1 MIRGTFNRTLY
12 GTLFITACA
21 TVLTACGGSDGS
33 SMPGNDANDAQRQSL
48 LYAYPD
54 DGQSEV
60 AIPAPVV
67 LRFTSDIEL
76 AAAEN
81 NIKLRLGGADGDI
94 VPVTYSKV
102 EADGRSILL
111 TPTEKLQPLTEYTV
125 TLRGVQLSVGKA
137 PNQDIHFT
145 TRALQRG
152 PKSLVVADDDF
163 TLTRAIP
170 SGDVEEPVMDFST
183 FRFQFTQPID
193 PTSARYGL
201 NPGDGTTPADT
212 VALVNGSGELVEAR
226 LLTEGPYMTLDPA
239 PEHLTP
245 GETYTLT
252 LGDGLASTFGN
263 TFGGHEL
270 TVTPQDSSPRGEPA
284 ILVQRITDSENRT
297 RTSPLTGK
305 PVNEVPVNATLL
317 GQDNVT
323 QASGDVRAELG
334 DVTVYTD
341 VTPVRIPADTIL
353 SGTSLDVLIGGE
365 VPAGFESGEVK
376 MHFLSDATGYLVPN
390 PYDTHNRADALR
402 IVRLF
407 MDVAIT
413 TDEARA
419 NGGFTQDMLHIELIG
434 VGEVDPQE
442 GVLKIDAVSVV
453 EPDVLGQ
460 EFAHGML
467 SFQLESYKDQL
478 NAPAPV
484 PDTTPLE
491 FQSWT
496 LGVDGQTGLDK
507 TAMFKPTDPIVL
519 NFTRPLDRQ
528 SVTGKVH
535 LYKNEGG
542 VQTEVDSKVTVDGA
556 AIVIKPVDPLEHP
569 TETGPSLS
577 YQVSLDPGIMDLR
590 GEPWVGSFDE
600 VFSLRTRAQKRDLY
614 RKRSGTPDDPWQVL
628 AEDIDKPLDRKSP
641 FLLAVY
647 PGFPCAMETADQ
659 DLAAGIS
666 GRCKGGIQPHS
677 GPGDLE
683 PLPFDD
689 FIPVSDMPAN
699 RPIIV
704 VFSKTIDA
712 ASIEIGRTFKVFEID
727 TEDQIITDVEGT
739 LSLTEDIL
747 RFTPSTPWKKGVLYR
762 YEVASNGD
770 IDTPSENEAENNPGA
785 LCDISTMVC
794 SEEGLPLQ
802 TQLLA
807 EISIHDVPDSFNPNL
822 GIRYLPHFIWEEKSP
837 SLTGGG
843 PDLVQYFRG
852 TPGSQSVLQLLRL
865 ADSMDANA
873 NLVNDSSPEVM
884 GPPPIYTFPSTGLRI
899 VAGSSSY
906 NQLRLPSYTVNETD
920 LIIWQPDPTTAD
932 LVDRNGVPMDPNGV
946 KPPPNSA
953 KILSRDM
960 GDRSLEEVA
969 EKGYSI
975 NGAAGPGVNPA
986 DIAAMSGLLVGCGY
1000 AAYEPYADQTG
1011 CDVAGELEFF
1021 PGFEQKR
1028 TCYQGVPAECPRDK
1042 FTYLNGALFAEVSN
1056 DPVAN
1061 GVKVLIHP
1069 GHMVTTSFRTFMKG
1083 PLRGARGEN
1092 VANTGYQLMRM
1103 RYVDG
1108 APIEALIEEGLDGP
1122 ELNASVPLYMDAPY
1136 LVTDIVERKRLLS
1149 TAHHN
1154 LYSYPVEMSLSGPIS
1169 FLDDGRMIAEQW
1181 NLSDLVIE
1189 QRVNAPALSAD
1200 LIVPAGGTH
1209 IRYISESIK

>member
-1 MIRGTFNRTLY
+1 
-12 GTLFITACA
+12 
-21 TVLTACGGSDGS
+21 
-33 SMPGNDANDAQRQSL
+33 MPGNDANDAQRQSL

-67 LRFTSDIEL
+67 LRFSSDIEL

-111 TPTEKLQPLTEYTV
+111 TPTEKLQPLTDYTV

-137 PNQDIHFT
+137 PNRDIHFT

-170 SGDVEEPVMDFST
+170 SGDTEEPVMDFST

-212 VALVNGSGELVEAR
+212 VALVDGSGELVEAR

-365 VPAGFESGEVK
+365 VPAGFASGEVK

-496 LGVDGQTGLDK
+496 LGIDGQTGLDK

-577 YQVSLDPGIMDLR
+577 YQVSLDPGILDLR

-600 VFSLRTRAQKRDLY
+600 TVELGMLVEEAEVFLMEFRFGQ
-614 RKRSGTPDDPWQVL
+614 GTVPVSQGVQPV
-628 AEDIDKPLDRKSP
+628 KKKST
-641 FLLAVY
+641 FIMGVY
-647 PGFPCAMETADQ
+647 PGYPCPLNVSERDLTPPAGHLMTA
-659 DLAAGIS
+659 
-666 GRCKGGIQPHS
+666 GRCRGSIQPH
-677 GPGDLE
+677 PNDDLGSLP
-683 PLPFDD
+683 PLPADD
-689 FIPVSDMPAN
+689 ILPVPDLPAN
-699 RPIIV
+699 RPIVV
-704 VFSKTIDA
+704 VFSKAIDPNSLFDSYGNA
-712 ASIEIGRTFKVFEID
+712 INFIVYEVDPQNPDVMSTRVDGN
-727 TEDQIITDVEGT
+727 ITLNGNT
-739 LSLTEDIL
+739 LK
-747 RFTPSTPWKKGVLYR
+747 FTPKTPWKQGQIYAYR
-762 YEVASNGD
+762 LISNGD
-770 IDTPSENEAENNPGA
+770 MTSSHSQCDANQPASN
-785 LCDISTMVC
+785 LCGLD
-794 SEEGLPLQ
+794 GLPVN

-807 EISIHDVPDSFNPNL
+807 EVSTHDQQSNHAGVFPPVYIDH
-822 GIRYLPHFIWEEKSP
+822 YIWQERAP

-843 PDLVQYFRG
+843 PDLIQYFVGAAASRN
-852 TPGSQSVLQLLRL
+852 VLQLLRL
-865 ADSMDANA
+865 PQSVDRNV
-873 NLVNDSSPEVM
+873 NLINDSTAYPEVLP
-884 GPPPIYTFPSTGLRI
+884 GASQSHDDAEYPAYQLSETAGVNWQSDTST
-899 VAGSSSY
+899 V
-906 NQLRLPSYTVNETD
+906 
-920 LIIWQPDPTTAD
+920 D
-932 LVDRNGVPMDPNGV
+932 LVDPIHNPDDPTQLDPNGV
-946 KPPPNSA
+946 LPPPNSA
-953 KILSRDM
+953 KILS
-960 GDRSLEEVA
+960 SFF
-969 EKGYSI
+969 GYRKIAQIDDSI
-975 NGAAGPGVNPA
+975 LAFGAGQLGLGQSANSAGAN
-986 DIAAMSGLLVGCGY
+986 VGCGWIE
-1000 AAYEPYADQTG
+1000 ANPFEDQTD
-1011 CDVAGELEFF
+1011 CDIYGEGFF
-1021 PGFEQKR
+1021 GK
-1028 TCYQGVPAECPRDK
+1028 TCHYSQPAECPEDK
-1042 FTYLNGALFAEVSN
+1042 FTYLHGVLFAEVT
-1056 DPVAN
+1056 DKIGAD
-1061 GVKVLIHP
+1061 GTIKVLIHP
-1069 GHMVTTSFRTFMKG
+1069 GHIVTSSFRVYTKSATG
-1083 PLRGARGEN
+1083 SGGEI
-1092 VANTGYQLMRM
+1092 VDSGYQVMRM
-1103 RYVDG
+1103 RYPSG
-1108 APIEALIEEGLDGP
+1108 EQYIEGKISPGTGSNNGP
-1122 ELNASVPLYMDAPY
+1122 TLSTTVNLYMDAPY
-1136 LVTDIVERKRLLS
+1136 LVTDLTEVKNWM
-1149 TAHHN
+1149 ANMYHN
-1154 LYSYPVEMSLSGPIS
+1154 LYSYPVQMSLSGGIE
-1169 FLDDGRMIAEQW
+1169 FLSDGRMVVEQF
-1181 NLSDLVIE
+1181 NDNPVQIRQLANMPLTDVHFLVPE
-1189 QRVNAPALSAD
+1189 RGSYL
-1200 LIVPAGGTH
+1200 
-1209 IRYISESIK
+1209 RYISEPIK

>member
-1 MIRGTFNRTLY
+1 
-12 GTLFITACA
+12 
-21 TVLTACGGSDGS
+21 CGGSDGS
-33 SMPGNDANDAQRQSL
+33 DMPGNDANDAQRQSL

-67 LRFTSDIEL
+67 LRFSSDIEL

-111 TPTEKLQPLTEYTV
+111 TPTEKLQPLTDYTV

-137 PNQDIHFT
+137 PNRDIHFT

-212 VALVNGSGELVEAR
+212 VALVDGSGELVEAR

-252 LGDGLASTFGN
+252 LGEGLASTFGN
-263 TFGGHEL
+263 AFGGHEL

-365 VPAGFESGEVK
+365 VPAGFASGEVK

-434 VGEVDPQE
+434 VGEVDPRE

-496 LGVDGQTGLDK
+496 LGIDGQTGLDK

-600 VFSLRTRAQKRDLY
+600 GFELGMQVEEARIWKY
-614 RKRSGTPDDPWQVL
+614 RGFPPPAGIYDTG
-628 AEDIDKPLDRKSP
+628 EDKSVP
-641 FLLAVY
+641 KKSAFVMGVY
-647 PGFPCAMETADQ
+647 PGYPCPLNTVTRNLTPNIGQTMT
-659 DLAAGIS
+659 S
-666 GRCKGGIQPHS
+666 GRCRGGMQPHPNDS
-677 GPGDLE
+677 LGNLS
-683 PLPFDD
+683 PLPADD
-689 FIPVSDMPAN
+689 VLPVPNMPAN
-699 RPIIV
+699 RPIVV
-704 VFSKTIDA
+704 VFSKPIDRGSLFDISGNA
-712 ASIEIGRTFKVFEID
+712 VNFTVYEVDPQSPDNMTASVPGTVTLNQD
-727 TEDQIITDVEGT
+727 TLE
-739 LSLTEDIL
+739 
-747 RFTPSTPWKKGVLYR
+747 FTPDMPWQEGKVYAYR
-762 YEVASNGD
+762 IKSNGD
-770 IDTPSENEAENNPGA
+770 MTSSIAQ
-785 LCDISTMVC
+785 CDANQSGSSIC
-794 SEEGLPLQ
+794 DQDGLPLN
-802 TQLLA
+802 TQLLS
-807 EISIHDVPDSFNPNL
+807 EVSTHDTTRTLPGSKPPVYTDHYIWQEEAPDL
-822 GIRYLPHFIWEEKSP
+822 I
-837 SLTGGG
+837 GGG
-843 PDLVQYFRG
+843 PDLVQYFVG
-852 TPGSQSVLQLLRL
+852 VPPSKNVLQLLRL
-865 ADSMDANA
+865 PQGVDR
-873 NLVNDSSPEVM
+873 NLNLINESSDNMETIV
-884 GPPPIYTFPSTGLRI
+884 TGLATPNVEFRQY
-899 VAGSSSY
+899 AHD
-906 NQLRLPSYTVNETD
+906 ETNH
-920 LIIWQPDPTTAD
+920 ITWQPDSSTLD
-932 LVDRNGVPMDPNGV
+932 LVDPVHNPENPTPLDPGGLM
-946 KPPPNSA
+946 PPPNSA
-953 KILSRDM
+953 KILS
-960 GDRSLEEVA
+960 SFY
-969 EKGYSI
+969 GYRKISQI
-975 NGAAGPGVNPA
+975 IDIDPIYLSQGLGQSANTAGAN
-986 DIAAMSGLLVGCGY
+986 IGCGWT
-1000 AAYEPYADQTG
+1000 EKHLFEDQTD
-1011 CDVAGELEFF
+1011 CDLYGEGFF
-1021 PGFEQKR
+1021 GK
-1028 TCYQGVPAECPRDK
+1028 TCSYAIPAECPQDK
-1042 FTYLNGALFAEVSN
+1042 FTYLHGVLFAEVTDN
-1056 DPVAN
+1056 VEEN
-1061 GVKVLIHP
+1061 GEIKVLIYP
-1069 GHMVTTSFRTFMKG
+1069 GHIVTSSFRVFAKSVLG
-1083 PLRGARGEN
+1083 GGGEI
-1092 VANTGYQLMRM
+1092 VDSGYQVMRM
-1103 RYVDG
+1103 RYPQGQQFIQGSILAGSDG
-1108 APIEALIEEGLDGP
+1108 NPALYT
-1122 ELNASVPLYMDAPY
+1122 SVSLYMDAPY
-1136 LVTDIVERKRLLS
+1136 LVTDLVERKRWMS
-1149 TAHHN
+1149 EMNHN
-1154 LYSYPVEMSLSGPIS
+1154 LYSYPVQMQLSGGIQ
-1169 FLDDGRMIAEQW
+1169 FLSDGRMVVEQY
-1181 NLSDLVIE
+1181 NENALTIHQRANQPITKVDFLVPE
-1189 QRVNAPALSAD
+1189 RGSFL
-1200 LIVPAGGTH
+1200 
-1209 IRYISESIK
+1209 RYVSEPIK

>member
-1 MIRGTFNRTLY
+1 
-12 GTLFITACA
+12 
-21 TVLTACGGSDGS
+21 
-33 SMPGNDANDAQRQSL
+33 PGNDANDAQRQSL

-67 LRFTSDIEL
+67 LRFSSDIEL

-111 TPTEKLQPLTEYTV
+111 TPTEKLQPLTDYTV

-137 PNQDIHFT
+137 PNRDIHFT

-212 VALVNGSGELVEAR
+212 VALVDGSGELVEAR

-334 DVTVYTD
+334 DVTVYPD

-496 LGVDGQTGLDK
+496 LGIDGQTGLDK

-600 VFSLRTRAQKRDLY
+600 TVELGMLVEEAEVFLLQFRFGQ
-614 RKRSGTPDDPWQVL
+614 GTVPVSQGVQPVQ
-628 AEDIDKPLDRKSP
+628 EKSP
-641 FLLAVY
+641 FIMGVY
-647 PGFPCAMETADQ
+647 PGYPCPLNTATR
-659 DLAAGIS
+659 DLTPTAGQPMLA
-666 GRCKGGIQPHS
+666 GRCRGGMQPNNPTDNI
-677 GPGDLE
+677 PGQDGLGSLN
-683 PLPFDD
+683 PLPADD
-689 FIPVSDMPAN
+689 ILPVPDMPAN
-699 RPIIV
+699 RPIMV
-704 VFSKTIDA
+704 VFSKAIDPN
-712 ASIEIGRTFKVFEID
+712 SLFDTQGNTVNFKVHEIAPENPD
-727 TEDQIITDVEGT
+727 IDGKEVPGQVSLNGNT
-739 LSLTEDIL
+739 LKFI
-747 RFTPSTPWKKGVLYR
+747 PNTPWEEGQTYSYR
-762 YEVASNGD
+762 LVSNGD
-770 IDTPSENEAENNPGA
+770 MTSSIAQCDANQPASS
-785 LCDISTMVC
+785 LCSLD
-794 SEEGLPLQ
+794 GLPVN

-807 EISIHDVPDSFNPNL
+807 EVSTHDHSSITTAPWPPVYTDH
-822 GIRYLPHFIWEEKSP
+822 YIWQESSP

-843 PDLVQYFRG
+843 PDLVQYFVGAPSSRN
-852 TPGSQSVLQLLRL
+852 VLQLLRL
-865 ADSMDANA
+865 PQTVDKNV
-873 NLVNDSSPEVM
+873 NLINDSTISTSNVLTGASQDDAE
-884 GPPPIYTFPSTGLRI
+884 FPAYQI
-899 VAGSSSY
+899 D
-906 NQLRLPSYTVNETD
+906 ETAHID
-920 LIIWQPDPTTAD
+920 WQPDGSTAD
-932 LVDRNGVPMDPNGV
+932 LVDPIHTPDQPTPLDPNGV
-946 KPPPNSA
+946 LPPPNSA
-953 KILSRDM
+953 KILSSFFGYRT
-960 GDRSLEEVA
+960 VA
-969 EKGYSI
+969 QIDDSI
-975 NGAAGPGVNPA
+975 LAFGASQLGLGQSANSAGAN
-986 DIAAMSGLLVGCGY
+986 VGCGWTDT
-1000 AAYEPYADQTG
+1000 APFEDQTD
-1011 CDVAGELEFF
+1011 CDIYGKGFF
-1021 PGFEQKR
+1021 GK
-1028 TCYQGVPAECPRDK
+1028 TCYYATPAECPEDK
-1042 FTYLNGALFAEVSN
+1042 FTYLHGVLFAEVTDEVSSN
-1056 DPVAN
+1056 
-1061 GVKVLIHP
+1061 GGIKVRIYP
-1069 GHMVTTSFRTFMKG
+1069 GHIVTTSFRVYTKSALG
-1083 PLRGARGEN
+1083 DEN
-1092 VANTGYQLMRM
+1092 EIVDSGYQVMRM
-1103 RYVDG
+1103 RYPSG
-1108 APIEALIEEGLDGP
+1108 EQYIEGKISPGVGPNNKP
-1122 ELNASVPLYMDAPY
+1122 ELSTTVDLYMDAPY
-1136 LVTDIVERKRLLS
+1136 LVTDLTEVKS
-1149 TAHHN
+1149 WMNDMNHN
-1154 LYSYPVEMSLSGPIS
+1154 LYSYPVQMSLSGGIE
-1169 FLDDGRMIAEQW
+1169 FLSDGRMVVEQFNDNPIEIHQRA
-1181 NLSDLVIE
+1181 NLPLTHVDFLVPK
-1189 QRVNAPALSAD
+1189 RGSYL
-1200 LIVPAGGTH
+1200 
-1209 IRYISESIK
+1209 RYISEPIK

>member
-1 MIRGTFNRTLY
+1 MLRGTFNRTLY
-12 GTLFITACA
+12 GTLLATACA

-67 LRFTSDIEL
+67 LRFSSDIEL

-111 TPTEKLQPLTEYTV
+111 TPTEKLQPLTDYTV

-137 PNQDIHFT
+137 PNRDIHFT

-484 PDTTPLE
+484 PDTAPLE

-507 TAMFKPTDPIVL
+507 TAMAKPGDPIVL
-519 NFTRPLDRQ
+519 NFNRPLDRE
-528 SVTGKVH
+528 SVRGKVS
-535 LYKNEGG
+535 LMLTDNNNTAVPQDIDYY
-542 VQTEVDSKVTVDGA
+542 VDGA
-556 AIVIKPVDPLEHP
+556 ALVIKPKEPLRYSPETNP
-569 TETGPSLS
+569 TS
-577 YQVSLDPGIMDLR
+577 YRLQLASGIKDLR
-590 GEPWVGSFDE
+590 GEGWGGSFDE
-600 VFSLRTRAQKRDLY
+600 EFELPVQVEMRERVQYSFGSFFPT
-614 RKRSGTPDDPWQVL
+614 GTYEPVQ
-628 AEDIDKPLDRKSP
+628 EKSA
-641 FLLAVY
+641 FILGLY
-647 PGFPCAMETADQ
+647 PGFPCPLNLDTQ
-659 DLAAGIS
+659 DLSQSIA
-666 GRCKGGIQPHS
+666 GRCAGGMQPHPNDNL
-677 GPGDLE
+677 GGLE
-683 PLPFDD
+683 PLTPDD
-689 FIPVSDMPAN
+689 LLPLPEMPAD

-704 VFSKTIDA
+704 VFSEPMDPESLFDNSGNTP
-712 ASIEIGRTFKVFEID
+712 TFTVEEVDEQGGLISTVFGSVTLKHNTLIFVP
-727 TEDQIITDVEGT
+727 DQ
-739 LSLTEDIL
+739 
-747 RFTPSTPWKKGVLYR
+747 PWEPGHLYR
-762 YEVASNGD
+762 YTIKSNGD
-770 IDTPSENEAENNPGA
+770 IRSSTAVCNASLPGA
-785 LCDISTMVC
+785 GLCGVD
-794 SEEGLPLQ
+794 GFPLQ
-802 TQLLA
+802 TQLLSEVSVHNQA
-807 EISIHDVPDSFNPNL
+807 D
-822 GIRYLPHFIWEEKSP
+822 GLPTQNTFSPYYIWQEDAP
-837 SLTGGG
+837 LLTGGG
-843 PDLVQYFRG
+843 PDLTQYFRG
-852 TPGSQSVLQLLRL
+852 TSKSKSVLQLLRL
-865 ADSMDANA
+865 ADNLDTNS
-873 NLVNDSSPEVM
+873 NLVDDSNSV
-884 GPPPIYTFPSTGLRI
+884 L
-899 VAGSSSY
+899 VAGDFTPGTSY
-906 NQLRLPSYTVNETD
+906 SNAEYWQYDRGETGSIEWNSDLATAELIDSLHHDMPLDPS
-920 LIIWQPDPTTAD
+920 
-932 LVDRNGVPMDPNGV
+932 GVQA
-946 KPPPNSA
+946 PPNSA
-953 KILSRDM
+953 KILSTFY
-960 GDRSLEEVA
+960 
-969 EKGYSI
+969 GYTRIADNLNPDLLNTGTGTSA
-975 NGAAGPGVNPA
+975 GAN
-986 DIAAMSGLLVGCGY
+986 VGCGY
-1000 AAYEPYADQTG
+1000 EAFIPYEDQTN
-1011 CDVAGELEFF
+1011 CDQYGEFVF
-1021 PGFEQKR
+1021 G
-1028 TCYQGVPAECPRDK
+1028 QGMICSYGTPAVCPENK
-1042 FTYLNGALFAEVSN
+1042 FTFLHGVLFAEVTEQV
-1056 DPVAN
+1056 DDQGLEVR
-1061 GVKVLIHP
+1061 IFP
-1069 GHMVTTSFRTFMKG
+1069 GHMVTSSFKVYTKTPTG
-1083 PLRGARGEN
+1083 SSGE
-1092 VANTGYQLMRM
+1092 VVDSGFQVMRM
-1103 RYVDG
+1103 RYPQDSHGISGHIREGVDG
-1108 APIEALIEEGLDGP
+1108 PTLQAEV
-1122 ELNASVPLYMDAPY
+1122 NLYLDAPY
-1136 LVTDIVERKRLLS
+1136 LVEDVVVQKRILGKM
-1149 TAHHN
+1149 HHN
-1154 LYSYPVEMSLSGPIS
+1154 FYSYPVSMSLSGPIA
-1169 FLDDGRMIAEQW
+1169 FMNDGRM
-1181 NLSDLVIE
+1181 LVE
-1189 QRVNAPALSAD
+1189 QRNDNSVEFKLRANTPRTMVNLM
-1200 LIVPAGGTH
+1200 VPEGGTFL
-1209 IRYISESIK
+1209 RYISEPIK

>member
-12 GTLFITACA
+12 GTLLITACA

-67 LRFTSDIEL
+67 LRFSSDIEL

-111 TPTEKLQPLTEYTV
+111 TPTEKLQPLTDYTV

-137 PNQDIHFT
+137 PNRDIHFT

-212 VALVNGSGELVEAR
+212 VALVDSSGELVEAR

-334 DVTVYTD
+334 DVTVYPD
-341 VTPVRIPADTIL
+341 VTPVRISADTIL

-496 LGVDGQTGLDK
+496 LGIDGQTGLDK

-577 YQVSLDPGIMDLR
+577 YQVSLDPGILDLR

-600 VFSLRTRAQKRDLY
+600 MFELGVLVEEYELYTQQGFGNPILEPSGQIETAREFSPYVLGLYPGYPCAINTATRDLANGKAG
-614 RKRSGTPDDPWQVL
+614 RCRGGMQPNTATDDMPGQDDLSAV
-628 AEDIDKPLDRKSP
+628 DPL
-641 FLLAVY
+641 
-647 PGFPCAMETADQ
+647 TAD
-659 DLAAGIS
+659 DV
-666 GRCKGGIQPHS
+666 
-677 GPGDLE
+677 
-683 PLPFDD
+683 LPV
-689 FIPVSDMPAN
+689 PDMPAN

-704 VFSKTIDA
+704 VFSRSIDRN
-712 ASIEIGRTFKVFEID
+712 SLFDNQGNTPTFQVFKVDSSNPDDQSETVSGTATLEDD
-727 TEDQIITDVEGT
+727 T
-739 LSLTEDIL
+739 L
-747 RFTPSTPWKKGVLYR
+747 RFVPDQPWKDGQLYG
-762 YEVASNGD
+762 YTLHSNGNMTSSTVQCD
-770 IDTPSENEAENNPGA
+770 ANQPSPG
-785 LCDISTMVC
+785 LCDSQ
-794 SEEGLPLQ
+794 GLPLK
-802 TQLLA
+802 TQLL
-807 EISIHDVPDSFNPNL
+807 EVVSTHGESRTLPDSHPPAFRTQFVWNEMTPM
-822 GIRYLPHFIWEEKSP
+822 P
-837 SLTGGG
+837 TGGG
-843 PDLVQYFRG
+843 PALTQYFKG
-852 TPGSQSVLQLLRL
+852 ALPTENVLQLLRL
-865 ADSMDANA
+865 PLNVDTNN
-873 NLVNDSSPEVM
+873 NLVDDS
-884 GPPPIYTFPSTGLRI
+884 
-899 VAGSSSY
+899 
-906 NQLRLPSYTVNETD
+906 TVQMFD
-920 LIIWQPDPTTAD
+920 Q
-932 LVDRNGVPMDPNGV
+932 
-946 KPPPNSA
+946 
-953 KILSRDM
+953 
-960 GDRSLEEVA
+960 
-969 EKGYSI
+969 
-975 NGAAGPGVNPA
+975 PGVLGGASKPF
-986 DIAAMSGLLVGCGY
+986 
-1000 AAYEPYADQTG
+1000 T
-1011 CDVAGELEFF
+1011 EF
-1021 PGFEQKR
+1021 R
-1028 TCYQGVPAECPRDK
+1028 
-1042 FTYLNGALFAEVSN
+1042 
-1056 DPVAN
+1056 
-1061 GVKVLIHP
+1061 
-1069 GHMVTTSFRTFMKG
+1069 
-1083 PLRGARGEN
+1083 
-1092 VANTGYQLMRM
+1092 GYQISETGHI
-1103 RYVDG
+1103 DWQS
-1108 APIEALIEEGLDGP
+1108 D
-1122 ELNASVPLYMDAPY
+1122 
-1136 LVTDIVERKRLLS
+1136 LS
-1149 TAHHN
+1149 TAN
-1154 LYSYPVEMSLSGPIS
+1154 LKDSVSELP
-1169 FLDDGRMIAEQW
+1169 LDPDGVMPPPQ
-1181 NLSDLVIE
+1181 
-1189 QRVNAPALSAD
+1189 QRQGAICILWLP
-1200 LIVPAGGTH
+1200 
-1209 IRYISESIK
+1209 

>member
-12 GTLFITACA
+12 GTLLITACA

-33 SMPGNDANDAQRQSL
+33 DMPGNDANDAQRQSL

-67 LRFTSDIEL
+67 LRFSSDIEL

-111 TPTEKLQPLTEYTV
+111 TPTEKLQPLTDYTV

-137 PNQDIHFT
+137 PNRDIHFT

-212 VALVNGSGELVEAR
+212 VALVDSSGELVEAR

-252 LGDGLASTFGN
+252 LGDGLVSTFGN

-334 DVTVYTD
+334 DVTVYPD

-434 VGEVDPQE
+434 VGEVDPRE

-507 TAMFKPTDPIVL
+507 TAMAKPGDPIVL
-519 NFTRPLDRQ
+519 NFNRPLDRE
-528 SVTGKVH
+528 SIRGKVS
-535 LYKNEGG
+535 LMLTDNNNTAVPQDIDYY
-542 VQTEVDSKVTVDGA
+542 VDGA
-556 AIVIKPVDPLEHP
+556 ALVIKPKEPLRYSPETNP
-569 TETGPSLS
+569 TS
-577 YQVSLDPGIMDLR
+577 YRLQLASGIKDLR
-590 GEPWVGSFDE
+590 GEDWSGSFDE
-600 VFSLRTRAQKRDLY
+600 GFELPRWVENRTTSNIDGPTGNLEAERRSPHILGLYPGYPCALNPTTTNLSLGIAGRCIGGIPEEQQLPTNQRL
-614 RKRSGTPDDPWQVL
+614 
-628 AEDIDKPLDRKSP
+628 PLDD
-641 FLLAVY
+641 LL
-647 PGFPCAMETADQ
+647 PIP
-659 DLAAGIS
+659 
-666 GRCKGGIQPHS
+666 R
-677 GPGDLE
+677 
-683 PLPFDD
+683 LPD
-689 FIPVSDMPAN
+689 A
-699 RPIIV
+699 RPIIIIL
-704 VFSKTIDA
+704 SKRIDA
-712 ASIEIGRTFKVFEID
+712 SSVVLGTTFLVEKINENGEILENVSGRTEVTNDEIQFVPD
-727 TEDQIITDVEGT
+727 IAWEDGA
-739 LSLTEDIL
+739 
-747 RFTPSTPWKKGVLYR
+747 LYR
-762 YEVASNGD
+762 YTLKSNGD
-770 IDTPSENEAENNPGA
+770 YRSDLAECNAQYDNA
-785 LCDISTMVC
+785 SICDLF
-794 SEEGLPLQ
+794 GLPLQ
-802 TQLLA
+802 TQLLSDVVIT
-807 EISIHDVPDSFNPNL
+807 ENTSTVISVLPYNIDQLSRDSTP
-822 GIRYLPHFIWEEKSP
+822 LP
-837 SLTGGG
+837 TGGG
-843 PDLVQYFRG
+843 PNLVQYFY
-852 TPGSQSVLQLLRL
+852 GSKGDGSVLQVLRTTDRSDINNNLTLDRNRHLISEELHKWPGAFGLSPIGISWQANDVFSLYETEEKGTDQIPDPYTANLVDERSGYLLDPQGVRPRPNSAKVLARNVANVSFLNAPGNALGLQIPTQPGHPGVRGPWDSGNVGCGYQDFIPTPDQEGCPETAPFFGEKRCMTGVPAICPQEKFTHLSSALFADVKPDYIEGKGIPINLYPGHVLGTSFRMVLKYLARPNAEISESGYQLLRL
-865 ADSMDANA
+865 RYSKDDA
-873 NLVNDSSPEVM
+873 
-884 GPPPIYTFPSTGLRI
+884 G
-899 VAGSSSY
+899 
-906 NQLRLPSYTVNETD
+906 
-920 LIIWQPDPTTAD
+920 
-932 LVDRNGVPMDPNGV
+932 DRNVPIVGYI
-946 KPPPNSA
+946 K
-953 KILSRDM
+953 RDAHN
-960 GDRSLEEVA
+960 R
-969 EKGYSI
+969 
-975 NGAAGPGVNPA
+975 
-986 DIAAMSGLLVGCGY
+986 
-1000 AAYEPYADQTG
+1000 
-1011 CDVAGELEFF
+1011 
-1021 PGFEQKR
+1021 
-1028 TCYQGVPAECPRDK
+1028 
-1042 FTYLNGALFAEVSN
+1042 
-1056 DPVAN
+1056 PV
-1061 GVKVLIHP
+1061 
-1069 GHMVTTSFRTFMKG
+1069 F
-1083 PLRGARGEN
+1083 
-1092 VANTGYQLMRM
+1092 
-1103 RYVDG
+1103 
-1108 APIEALIEEGLDGP
+1108 
-1122 ELNASVPLYMDAPY
+1122 NASVDLYLDAPQ
-1136 LVTDIVERKRLLS
+1136 LVDKVVGRRILS
-1149 TAHHN
+1149 AYAHN
-1154 LYSYPVEMSLSGPIS
+1154 LYSYPISMELSGPVT
-1169 FLDDGRMIAEQW
+1169 FLSDGRMVIDQFNINVIDI
-1181 NLSDLVIE
+1181 NLRANSGVTYI
-1189 QRVNAPALSAD
+1189 D
-1200 LIVPAGGTH
+1200 LIVPEKGSFL
-1209 IRYISESIK
+1209 RYISDSIK

>member
-12 GTLFITACA
+12 GTLLITACA

-67 LRFTSDIEL
+67 LRFSSDIEL

-111 TPTEKLQPLTEYTV
+111 TPTEKLQPLTDYTV

-137 PNQDIHFT
+137 PNRDIHFT

-212 VALVNGSGELVEAR
+212 VALVDSSGELVEAR

-334 DVTVYTD
+334 DVTVYPD

-600 VFSLRTRAQKRDLY
+600 MFELGMLVEKRERLEAKVCAWNDPECQQLPLPLLHTGDFVPTVTR
-614 RKRSGTPDDPWQVL
+614 
-628 AEDIDKPLDRKSP
+628 SP
-641 FLLAVY
+641 YITGLY
-647 PGFPCAMETADQ
+647 PGFPCVLEKGTT
-659 DLAAGIS
+659 DLASEIL
-666 GRCKGGIQPHS
+666 GRCAGGLSDNQSIVEP
-677 GPGDLE
+677 DE
-683 PLPFDD
+683 MMPLPNN
-689 FIPVSDMPAN
+689 PAN

-704 VFSKTIDA
+704 IFSKPIN
-712 ASIEIGRTFKVFEID
+712 K
-727 TEDQIITDVEGT
+727 DQIIENGNSFIVERVDTHGNQ
-739 LSLTEDIL
+739 LEVVKGELKVKNDSLYFYPE
-747 RFTPSTPWKKGVLYR
+747 TPWLNKAYYR
-762 YEVASNGD
+762 YTLISNGGYERNPD
-770 IDTPSENEAENNPGA
+770 GSLLLIGGSPVVNPIDCATMI
-785 LCDISTMVC
+785 CDM
-794 SEEGLPLQ
+794 EGNPLQ
-802 TQLLA
+802 TQFLTPKTLIR
-807 EISIHDVPDSFNPNL
+807 EENSHLTSILDYYILTEPAIP
-822 GIRYLPHFIWEEKSP
+822 P
-837 SLTGGG
+837 SGGG
-843 PDLVQYFRG
+843 PNLSQYFMG
-852 TPGSQSVLQLLRL
+852 APASDNVLQVLRTSPVS
-865 ADSMDANA
+865 DQNA
-873 NLVNDSSPEVM
+873 NLIADISWPEIAEQNHED
-884 GPPPIYTFPSTGLRI
+884 GFNSWLLAPPYHYENEEKGHTSEPDPNTQNLRDI
-899 VAGSSSY
+899 GGFRLDPDGVKGQPNTVKILPSSY
-906 NQLRLPSYTVNETD
+906 
-920 LIIWQPDPTTAD
+920 
-932 LVDRNGVPMDPNGV
+932 GG
-946 KPPPNSA
+946 K
-953 KILSRDM
+953 
-960 GDRSLEEVA
+960 SLDQIPEEVIFDS
-969 EKGYSI
+969 GVSQQVLQ
-975 NGAAGPGVNPA
+975 GAN
-986 DIAAMSGLLVGCGY
+986 IGCGFKKKHVM
-1000 AAYEPYADQTG
+1000 EDQTRCADQATWG
-1011 CDVAGELEFF
+1011 SL
-1021 PGFEQKR
+1021 
-1028 TCYQGVPAECPRDK
+1028 TCYYASPVTCPENK
-1042 FTYLNGALFAEVSN
+1042 FSFLSSTLFAEVTKHSSSN
-1056 DPVAN
+1056 GIRVN
-1061 GVKVLIHP
+1061 VYP
-1069 GHMVTTSFRTFMKG
+1069 GHVIGTSFYMVLNNQLLESRTVVSASG
-1083 PLRGARGEN
+1083 PQVMRLRYSNEDSAGKKMPYLEGYISSDTAGAPRFELAVDMYLDAPELVDEVTRAGIAQR
-1092 VANTGYQLMRM
+1092 VAHNLHSYVLPEMRM
-1103 RYVDG
+1103 
-1108 APIEALIEEGLDGP
+1108 
-1122 ELNASVPLYMDAPY
+1122 
-1136 LVTDIVERKRLLS
+1136 T
-1149 TAHHN
+1149 
-1154 LYSYPVEMSLSGPIS
+1154 GPII
-1169 FLDDGRMIAEQW
+1169 FLDDGRM
-1181 NLSDLVIE
+1181 
-1189 QRVNAPALSAD
+1189 
-1200 LIVPAGGTH
+1200 LIDQENNDSISINIRAVDPTLWQDVFIPEKGSFL
-1209 IRYISESIK
+1209 RYITTPIK

>member
-12 GTLFITACA
+12 GTLLITACA

-33 SMPGNDANDAQRQSL
+33 DMPGNDANDAQRQSL

-67 LRFTSDIEL
+67 LRFSSDIEL

-111 TPTEKLQPLTEYTV
+111 TPTEKLQPLTDYTV

-137 PNQDIHFT
+137 PNRDIHFT

-163 TLTRAIP
+163 TLARAIP
-170 SGDVEEPVMDFST
+170 SGDTEEPVMDFST

-212 VALVNGSGELVEAR
+212 VALVDGSGELVEAR
-226 LLTEGPYMTLDPA
+226 LLTEGPYMTLDPT

-263 TFGGHEL
+263 TFGGHEF

-334 DVTVYTD
+334 DVTVYPD
-341 VTPVRIPADTIL
+341 VTPVRIPAETIL
-353 SGTSLDVLIGGE
+353 SGTSLEVLIGGE
-365 VPAGFESGEVK
+365 VPAGFASGEVK

-484 PDTTPLE
+484 PDTAPLE

-496 LGVDGQTGLDK
+496 LGIDEQTGLDK

-528 SVTGKVH
+528 TVTGKVH

-556 AIVIKPVDPLEHP
+556 AIVIKPVEPLEHP

-590 GEPWVGSFDE
+590 GEPWVGFLEGGNFELPLISE
-600 VFSLRTRAQKRDLY
+600 NRQEYSISLA
-614 RKRSGTPDDPWQVL
+614 GTLLPKG
-628 AEDIDKPLDRKSP
+628 DIQAVTEKSP
-641 FLLAVY
+641 FLLGVY
-647 PGFPCAMETADQ
+647 PGFPCAVHEEQLNLSEGTM
-659 DLAAGIS
+659 
-666 GRCKGGIQPHS
+666 GRCRGGIQPHAV
-677 GPGDLE
+677 PTDKLAYALE
-683 PLPFDD
+683 PDD
-689 FIPVSDMPAN
+689 VIPIPKMPAN

-704 VFSKTIDA
+704 VTSSSLDAETVIPEKTFIVIEHNPDG
-712 ASIEIGRTFKVFEID
+712 SIKKTVKGQLILKGD
-727 TEDQIITDVEGT
+727 TIKFTPNSPWKEGT
-739 LSLTEDIL
+739 LYSYTL
-747 RFTPSTPWKKGVLYR
+747 K
-762 YEVASNGD
+762 SNGNTQSSSGCD
-770 IDTPSENEAENNPGA
+770 STGDNET
-785 LCDISTMVC
+785 IC
-794 SEEGLPLQ
+794 SKKGLPLNTQILTESEVHYEARNGFYQDSYATPQWIFQ
-802 TQLLA
+802 TKGVEL
-807 EISIHDVPDSFNPNL
+807 
-822 GIRYLPHFIWEEKSP
+822 Y
-837 SLTGGG
+837 GGG
-843 PDLVQYFRG
+843 PDFKQYFFGAKR
-852 TPGSQSVLQLLRL
+852 SDNVLQLMRITHNYDTNKNLIFEKNLSDFSSISGPGVSDPIAPNIGLSRL
-865 ADSMDANA
+865 GEDHYFMYEFDEASEHEFEADHFTSD
-873 NLVNDSSPEVM
+873 LEDYYGRGIPLDPE
-884 GPPPIYTFPSTGLRI
+884 
-899 VAGSSSY
+899 
-906 NQLRLPSYTVNETD
+906 
-920 LIIWQPDPTTAD
+920 
-932 LVDRNGVPMDPNGV
+932 GVR
-946 KPPPNSA
+946 PPPNTA
-953 KILSRDM
+953 KVLSSQFGITSIEQGRHLAFT
-960 GDRSLEEVA
+960 GEGLIWPRSKITA
-969 EKGYSI
+969 GYI
-975 NGAAGPGVNPA
+975 GAN
-986 DIAAMSGLLVGCGY
+986 IGCGFEEFSEWDNQDGGCENSPPQTYGDFIFQPGQPIRY
-1000 AAYEPYADQTG
+1000 ACFKAKP
-1011 CDVAGELEFF
+1011 
-1021 PGFEQKR
+1021 R
-1028 TCYQGVPAECPRDK
+1028 SCPEDK
-1042 FTYLNGALFAEVSN
+1042 FTIIHGALFAEVTN
-1056 DPVAN
+1056 QV
-1061 GVKVLIHP
+1061 VP
-1069 GHMVTTSFRTFMKG
+1069 GKGLLVNILPGQMVTTSFKVYTKNMTGRAQDT
-1083 PLRGARGEN
+1083 LDS
-1092 VANTGYQLMRM
+1092 GYQVMRM
-1103 RYVDG
+1103 RYDNG
-1108 APIEALIEEGLDGP
+1108 GPIKAYIEEDNGVPQLKVDTVNLY
-1122 ELNASVPLYMDAPY
+1122 LNAPQ
-1136 LVTDIVERKRLLS
+1136 LVAQFKRQRIAS
-1149 TAHHN
+1149 SDYAFHN
-1154 LYSYPVEMSLSGPIS
+1154 LYSYPVTMALSGRID
-1169 FLDDGRMIAEQW
+1169 FLSDGRMQAKQTNIGSLDVPMRGNSPATW
-1181 NLSDLVIE
+1181 VDLVIPHNG
-1189 QRVNAPALSAD
+1189 VNLD
-1200 LIVPAGGTH
+1200 
-1209 IRYISESIK
+1209 YISEPIK

>member
-1 MIRGTFNRTLY
+1 
-12 GTLFITACA
+12 
-21 TVLTACGGSDGS
+21 
-33 SMPGNDANDAQRQSL
+33 MPGNDANDAQRQSL

-67 LRFTSDIEL
+67 LRFSSDIEL

-81 NIKLRLGGADGDI
+81 NIKLRLGGADGDV

-111 TPTEKLQPLTEYTV
+111 TPTEKLQPLTDYTV

-137 PNQDIHFT
+137 PNRDIHFT

-212 VALVNGSGELVEAR
+212 VALVDGSGELVEAR
-226 LLTEGPYMTLDPA
+226 LLTEGPYMTLDPT

-263 TFGGHEL
+263 TFGGHEF

-334 DVTVYTD
+334 DVTVYPD

-434 VGEVDPQE
+434 VGEVDPRE

-507 TAMFKPTDPIVL
+507 TAMAKPGDPIVL
-519 NFTRPLDRQ
+519 NFNRPLDRE
-528 SVTGKVH
+528 SIRGKVS
-535 LYKNEGG
+535 LMLTDNNNAAVPQDIDYY
-542 VQTEVDSKVTVDGA
+542 VDGA
-556 AIVIKPVDPLEHP
+556 ALVIKPKEPLRYSPETNP
-569 TETGPSLS
+569 TS
-577 YQVSLDPGIMDLR
+577 YRLQLASGIKDLR
-590 GEPWVGSFDE
+590 GEDWSGSFDE
-600 VFSLRTRAQKRDLY
+600 GFELPVVVEVRDLLNDPTGEPTGNISDVEI
-614 RKRSGTPDDPWQVL
+614 RSPYILG
-628 AEDIDKPLDRKSP
+628 
-641 FLLAVY
+641 VY
-647 PGFPCAMETADQ
+647 PGFPCLLDESER
-659 DLAAGIS
+659 DLENEVAGF
-666 GRCKGGIQPHS
+666 CKGGIPPGISPMDSDDLLPIPH
-677 GPGDLE
+677 
-683 PLPFDD
+683 
-689 FIPVSDMPAN
+689 IPQN

-704 VFSKTIDA
+704 SFSKKMDPN
-712 ASIEIGRTFKVFEID
+712 SIAIGRSFKVERID
-727 TEDQIITDVEGT
+727 TSGNT
-739 LSLTEDIL
+739 LEEVPGKVRLSPKTLI
-747 RFTPSTPWKKGVLYR
+747 FTPSSPWLIGETYKYTLGSNDSISDT
-762 YEVASNGD
+762 VAVCDGSS
-770 IDTPSENEAENNPGA
+770 IDNSAICDA
-785 LCDISTMVC
+785 L
-794 SEEGLPLQ
+794 GLPLQ
-802 TQLLA
+802 TQLLGNIT
-807 EISIHDVPDSFNPNL
+807 ISPAPTD
-822 GIRYLPHFIWEEKSP
+822 P
-837 SLTGGG
+837 STLTPWNITTTAAPSSKGGG
-843 PDLVQYFRG
+843 PDMIQYFIG
-852 TPGSQSVLQLLRL
+852 AQSSTNILQVLSTTPSS
-865 ADSMDANA
+865 DTNN
-873 NLVNDSSPEVM
+873 NLVHDKNRTLGSEEEHAYFYWNFVEFYNYQNQEY
-884 GPPPIYTFPSTGLRI
+884 GPT
-899 VAGSSSY
+899 A
-906 NQLRLPSYTVNETD
+906 LPD
-920 LIIWQPDPTTAD
+920 LATQDLLDEGTAQ
-932 LVDRNGVPMDPNGV
+932 PMDPDGV
-946 KPPPNSA
+946 LPSPNSA
-953 KILSRDM
+953 KVLSLSY
-960 GDRSLEEVA
+960 G
-969 EKGYSI
+969 I
-975 NGAAGPGVNPA
+975 NKISDYPIPFPGVA
-986 DIAAMSGLLVGCGY
+986 TSGLHQIGGNVGCGFESY
-1000 AAYEPYADQTG
+1000 APFQDQSG
-1011 CDVAGELEFF
+1011 CNNQSCMYGI
-1021 PGFEQKR
+1021 PSK
-1028 TCYQGVPAECPRDK
+1028 CPKEK
-1042 FTYLNGALFAEVSN
+1042 FTYLNSTIFAEVTDKYISDEGILVN
-1056 DPVAN
+1056 
-1061 GVKVLIHP
+1061 IYP
-1069 GHMVTTSFRTFMKG
+1069 GHVLTTSFLTVLKG
-1083 PLRGARGEN
+1083 GAAGSTGLP
-1092 VANTGYQLMRM
+1092 VDSGYQVMRM
-1103 RYVDG
+1103 RHTQEGNIQAYIKSGNSGQPTLEAEVDLYLN
-1108 APIEALIEEGLDGP
+1108 APILEKKFKEILFFP
-1122 ELNASVPLYMDAPY
+1122 FVY
-1136 LVTDIVERKRLLS
+1136 
-1149 TAHHN
+1149 HN
-1154 LYSYPVEMSLSGPIS
+1154 FYSYKVTMRLSGPIK
-1169 FLDDGRMIAEQW
+1169 FLDDGRM
-1181 NLSDLVIE
+1181 LIE
-1189 QRVNAPALSAD
+1189 QKNDNEVHFNLLGNSPITKVDLFIPAQGSFLQYLSQ
-1200 LIVPAGGTH
+1200 P
-1209 IRYISESIK
+1209 IK

>member
-12 GTLFITACA
+12 GTLLITACA

-33 SMPGNDANDAQRQSL
+33 DMPGNDANDAQRQSL

-67 LRFTSDIEL
+67 LRFSSDIEL

-111 TPTEKLQPLTEYTV
+111 TPTEKLQPLTDYTV

-137 PNQDIHFT
+137 PNRDIHFT

-170 SGDVEEPVMDFST
+170 SGDTEEPVMDFST

-212 VALVNGSGELVEAR
+212 VALVDGSGELVEAR

-365 VPAGFESGEVK
+365 VPAGFASGEVK

-507 TAMFKPTDPIVL
+507 TAMAKPGDPIVL
-519 NFTRPLDRQ
+519 NFNRPLDRE
-528 SVTGKVH
+528 SIRGKVS
-535 LYKNEGG
+535 LMLTDNNNTAVPQDIDYY
-542 VQTEVDSKVTVDGA
+542 VDGA
-556 AIVIKPVDPLEHP
+556 ALVIKPKEPLRYSP
-569 TETGPSLS
+569 ETNPAS
-577 YQVSLDPGIMDLR
+577 YRLQLASGIKDLR
-590 GEPWVGSFDE
+590 GEDWSGSFDE
-600 VFSLRTRAQKRDLY
+600 EFELPTQIEMRERVQYSFGSFFPT
-614 RKRSGTPDDPWQVL
+614 GTYEPVQ
-628 AEDIDKPLDRKSP
+628 EKSP
-641 FLLAVY
+641 FILGLY
-647 PGFPCAMETADQ
+647 PGFPCPLNLDTQ
-659 DLAAGIS
+659 DLSQSIA
-666 GRCKGGIQPHS
+666 GRCDGGMQPHPNDNL
-677 GPGDLE
+677 GGLE
-683 PLPFDD
+683 PLTPDD
-689 FIPVSDMPAN
+689 LLPLPEMPAD

-704 VFSKTIDA
+704 VFSEPMDPESLFDNSGNTPTFTVEEVDKQGGL
-712 ASIEIGRTFKVFEID
+712 IGTVPGKV
-727 TEDQIITDVEGT
+727 T
-739 LSLTEDIL
+739 LQRNTL
-747 RFTPSTPWKKGVLYR
+747 RFLPNQPWEPNQLYR
-762 YEVASNGD
+762 YTIKSNGD
-770 IDTPSENEAENNPGA
+770 IRSSAAVCDANLSGA
-785 LCDISTMVC
+785 SLCGAD
-794 SEEGLPLQ
+794 GLPLQ
-802 TQLLA
+802 TQLLS
-807 EISIHDVPDSFNPNL
+807 EVSVHNEPD
-822 GIRYLPHFIWEEKSP
+822 GLPTEDIFSPYYIWQENAP
-837 SLTGGG
+837 LLTGGG
-843 PDLVQYFRG
+843 PDLTQYFRG
-852 TPGSQSVLQLLRL
+852 VPKSSSVLQLLRL
-865 ADSMDANA
+865 ADSFDSNS
-873 NLVNDSSPEVM
+873 NLIDDSNSV
-884 GPPPIYTFPSTGLRI
+884 L
-899 VAGSSSY
+899 VAGDFTPGTSY
-906 NQLRLPSYTVNETD
+906 SNAEYWQYDSGETEKVE
-920 LIIWQPDPTTAD
+920 WESDPVTAE
-932 LVDRNGVPMDPNGV
+932 LVDPLHHDMLLDPNGV
-946 KPPPNSA
+946 QAPPNSA
-953 KILSRDM
+953 KILSTFY
-960 GDRSLEEVA
+960 
-969 EKGYSI
+969 GYTRISD
-975 NGAAGPGVNPA
+975 NPSPDLLNTGTGNSAGAN
-986 DIAAMSGLLVGCGY
+986 VGCGFE
-1000 AAYEPYADQTG
+1000 AFLPYEDQSG
-1011 CDVAGELEFF
+1011 CDQYGEFVFGQGLICSYGK
-1021 PGFEQKR
+1021 PA
-1028 TCYQGVPAECPRDK
+1028 TCPENK
-1042 FTYLNGALFAEVSN
+1042 FTFLHGVLFAEVTEQT
-1056 DPVAN
+1056 DDQ
-1061 GVKVLIHP
+1061 GLKVRIFP
-1069 GHMVTTSFRTFMKG
+1069 GHMVTSSFKVYTKT
-1083 PLRGARGEN
+1083 PTASSGE
-1092 VANTGYQLMRM
+1092 VVDSGFQVMRM
-1103 RYVDG
+1103 RYPSDSHSIPG
-1108 APIEALIEEGLDGP
+1108 YIQDGP
-1122 ELNASVPLYMDAPY
+1122 DGPILQAGVNLYLDAPY
-1136 LVTDIVERKRLLS
+1136 LVEDVVVQKRILGRM
-1149 TAHHN
+1149 HHN
-1154 LYSYPVEMSLSGPIS
+1154 FYSYPVNMSLSGPMIFMS
-1169 FLDDGRMIAEQW
+1169 DGRMIVEQKNDNAVDFQLRANTPRTMV
-1181 NLSDLVIE
+1181 NLM
-1189 QRVNAPALSAD
+1189 
-1200 LIVPAGGTH
+1200 VPEGGTFL
-1209 IRYISESIK
+1209 RYISEPIK